1 MTNLEF
7 YRDEIIDKYVNRNE
21 RKDFD
26 CILCEVRNKTYDC
39 RKPCYQCLE
48 ESFDWLLEEHKEPI
62 KLKQWEYDLLFIYSY
77 DSTAKFEDS
86 SVLSKMKENGHFK
99 SITDT
104 SMALEEIVNNCE
116 VVE

>member
-1 MTNLEF
+1 MINLEF
-7 YRDEIIDKYVNRNE
+7 YRDEIIDKYVNRDE
-21 RKDFD
+21 RKYFD
-26 CILCEVRNKTYDC
+26 CILCEVRKKIYDC

-48 ESFDWLLEEHKEPI
+48 ESVDWLLEEHKEPI

>member
-1 MTNLEF
+1 MINLEYHREKIKDF
-7 YRDEIIDKYVNRNE
+7 LDENLRYAHRLEQEFEIKMNYGDNYIDKFLN
-21 RKDFD
+21 
-26 CILCEVRNKTYDC
+26 
-39 RKPCYQCLE
+39 
-48 ESFDWLLEEHKEPI
+48 WLLQEYKEPI

-86 SVLSKMKENGHFK
+86 SVLSKMKGNGHFK
-99 SITDT
+99 GVTDT